1 MLNDPDWLRRWCLSA
16 SPIGDKLPLLPMATC
31 PMCDF
36 IQSSGFPAAGL
47 YLKAVETTPRPC
59 SLWTFPNTPK
69 LSMCTTGRAVLTLIA
84 QPSRKIVR
92 ETSGP
97 VTIGIDW
104 LRTATIPPRRVSD
117 MHVPASALHYSFHTS
132 WQRFY
137 RGLAADIPFPR
148 LATLHPLTVITIQ
161 WPLHHLLHPKF
172 PQGRGSQGS
181 RAFPQFERVGP
192 GVQRLNEESPSSL
205 SD

>member
-84 QPSRKIVR
+84 QPSRKFVR

-97 VTIGIDW
+97 VTIGIVGLELLRYLPEGCPICTCQPQLYITVSTLHGNVSTGAW
-104 LRTATIPPRRVSD
+104 LRISHFHVLRRFI
-117 MHVPASALHYSFHTS
+117 H
-132 WQRFY
+132 
-137 RGLAADIPFPR
+137 
-148 LATLHPLTVITIQ
+148 
-161 WPLHHLLHPKF
+161 
-172 PQGRGSQGS
+172 
-181 RAFPQFERVGP
+181 
-192 GVQRLNEESPSSL
+192 
-205 SD
+205 